1 MLLGL
6 TTAAFYG
13 KLETEDAAEKLRS
26 FDLDCAEVFLETQS
40 EYSAPFGALVK
51 ARLGAIPATSAH
63 PLGTA
68 FENSLF
74 SLSARQRLDARNV
87 FCGVLEAGRALGARR
102 YVYHGR
108 HNVKGTGVSADFRS
122 LAPCIGELCDL
133 AAERG
138 MMLCWE
144 NVSWCQLST
153 PERVLQAREA
163 CPQVHFVL
171 DIKQAMQSGYDAA
184 DFIAAMGDRLANVHV
199 CDYDAQGRLC
209 MPGQGTYDFAALSGQ
224 LRAAGYDGPVIL
236 EPYATLFDC
245 DEQLAASLAY
255 LRKTM
260 QIASQKERD
269 RV

>member
-13 KLETEDAAEKLRS
+13 RWETEEAAEKLRC
-26 FDLDCAEVFLETQS
+26 FDVDCAEVFLETLS
-40 EYSAPFGALVK
+40 EYSASFGKLVRK
-51 ARLGAIPATSAH
+51 RLGDIPAMSAH

-74 SLSARQRLDARNV
+74 SLSARQRHDAERI
-87 FCGVLEAGRALGARR
+87 FCGVLEAGQALGVRV

-108 HNVKGTGVSADFRS
+108 HNVKGTGISADFTS
-122 LAPCIGELCDL
+122 IAPRIGELCEL
-133 AAERG
+133 AAAYG
-138 MMLCWE
+138 IKLCWE

-153 PERVLQAREA
+153 PERVLRARKA

-184 DFIAAMGDRLANVHV
+184 DFIEAMGDRLANVHV
-199 CDYDAQGRLC
+199 CDYDAQRKLC
-209 MPGQGTYDFAALSGQ
+209 MPGQGTYDFAALGGQ

-236 EPYATLFDC
+236 EPYATLFER
-245 DEQLAASLAY
+245 DEELEASIAY

-260 QIASQKERD
+260 QIASQKDRD